1 MGTQCINSTNTGTE
15 RKASENIKLYRFFDT
30 SKCTDSP
37 VHTVKAYSRG
47 HIALNLVA
55 RWGSGVN
62 FTHQWLHPGG
72 GTPDTQLGGL
82 DISEKRKIS
91 CPYWNLKPGLSSL

>member
-15 RKASENIKLYRFFDT
+15 RKASQNIKLYRFFDT

-37 VHTVKAYSRG
+37 VHTIKAYRRR
-47 HIALNLVA
+47 HIALNLIA

-62 FTHQWLHPGG
+62 FTHQRLHPGG
-72 GTPDTQLGGL
+72 GTLIPNWVVWTF
-82 DISEKRKIS
+82 
-91 CPYWNLKPGLSSL
+91 